1 MKKTMGIPTAPKK
14 TQSPPQIS
22 AEIRAQFRRRIS
34 PIPVAMPK
42 TARHIMNPSVASMA
56 LLTNGWAS
64 TGLAGKVF
72 NSVPKN
78 ASEQHKR
85 TKRPAR
91 MATMAAAIV
100 DAEGFEES
108 AIAYL
113 YITSLEKGTSCAG
126 EVDAEENRA

>member
-1 MKKTMGIPTAPKK
+1 MKKTMGIPIAPKK
-14 TQSPPQIS
+14 TQSPPQIN

-42 TARHIMNPSVASMA
+42 IARHIINPSVASMA
-56 LLTNGWAS
+56 LLTNGW
-64 TGLAGKVF
+64 TCTELAGKVF

-113 YITSLEKGTSCAG
+113 YITSLEKGTSCAA
-126 EVDAEENRA
+126 EVDSEENGA

>member
-1 MKKTMGIPTAPKK
+1 MKKATGIPIAPKK
-14 TQSPPQIS
+14 TQSPPQIN
-22 AEIRAQFRRRIS
+22 AEIRAQFRRRIR

-42 TARHIMNPSVASMA
+42 IARHIMNPSVASMA

-64 TGLAGKVF
+64 TGLAGRVF

-91 MATMAAAIV
+91 IATMAAANV

-113 YITSLEKGTSCAG
+113 YITFLENGTSCAT
-126 EVDAEENRA
+126 EVAEKKNGA